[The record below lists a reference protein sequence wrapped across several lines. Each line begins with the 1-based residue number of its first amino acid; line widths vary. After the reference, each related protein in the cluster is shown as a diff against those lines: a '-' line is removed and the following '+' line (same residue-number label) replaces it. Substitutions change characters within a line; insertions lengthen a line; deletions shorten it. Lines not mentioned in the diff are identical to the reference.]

1 MRSASPRNQRG
12 RDRHLGGAIASEIR
26 WGFGKVPTIQNV
38 EILRVA
44 DQFASPATA
53 ALLQNHRTRR
63 SWKERHDHGGACS
76 TRSWHSLPRGRR
88 SAHLKPWRVRSTQMW
103 RHSHDSHRHGSNCG
117 NIGGVFSQWQSL
129 ASKHESKH
137 RACAGI
143 YQRQPDRFLR
153 DQRTE
158 RGSVHSD

>member
-1 MRSASPRNQRG
+1 MRRASPCNQRG

-88 SAHLKPWRVRSTQMW
+88 SAHLKPWRVRSTQVW
-103 RHSHDSHRHGSNCG
+103 RH
-117 NIGGVFSQWQSL
+117 
-129 ASKHESKH
+129 
-137 RACAGI
+137 
-143 YQRQPDRFLR
+143 
-153 DQRTE
+153 
-158 RGSVHSD
+158 